1 MNRSEA
7 FRARHARELI
17 ENPLL
22 WEICDEIR
30 MQLLQLIE
38 LQPVSSDPQAISS
51 QTQDTQN
58 RTCDQLRA
66 LAAIRT
72 RILSAA
78 ESAETDAEEE
88 ANAT

>member
-78 ESAETDAEEE
+78 ESVETDAEEE